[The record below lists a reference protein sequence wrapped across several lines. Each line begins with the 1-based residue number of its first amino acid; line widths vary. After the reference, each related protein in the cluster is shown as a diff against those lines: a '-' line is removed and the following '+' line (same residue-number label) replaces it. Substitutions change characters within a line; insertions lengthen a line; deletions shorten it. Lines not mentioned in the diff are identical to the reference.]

1 MLADETAS
9 NGPSTKFRLTSGGR
23 RWDVRNWPEAAVR
36 CVAIVR
42 PRWGISGHRVDT
54 VDRSKMTHTVGLL
67 RDVGA
72 TQHGERA
79 GTPTYKC
86 SISYSI
92 TSSAMESTLGGTSM
106 PSARAV

>member
-1 MLADETAS
+1 VQRYVCNWGL
-9 NGPSTKFRLTSGGR
+9 SGSR
-23 RWDVRNWPEAAVR
+23 QSALK
-36 CVAIVR
+36 
-42 PRWGISGHRVDT
+42 T
-54 VDRSKMTHTVGLL
+54 TLLTHTVGLL